1 MPLMLVFPNPSRNL
15 AIPRSTS
22 LYPTI
27 PRRGD
32 PCGHPLRQSPSPMS
46 FQFPRETSSPTP
58 PLFPFPFRCSREG
71 GNLSRLS
78 TSPRRGGPC
87 GRPLR
92 HSTPPHAPTPLP
104 PPLFPFPF
112 RCSREGGNPSRLS
125 TSPRRG
131 DPCGHPLRQ
140 STSPHVPTPPL
151 LPFFPLPLR
160 CSREGGNPSPPSYPH
175 LSFSRRARPRVDVG
189 GYPSPGP
196 TVGAVREPP
205 IPLSPH
211 SPLST
216 FPRRGGPWSL
226 FHKSNLSENW
236 GFWIP
241 AFAGMTDLVNILDAI
256 ARKAV

>member
-32 PCGHPLRQSPSPMS
+32 PCGRPLRQSPSP
-46 FQFPRETSSPTP
+46 
-58 PLFPFPFRCSREG
+58 
-71 GNLSRLS
+71 
-78 TSPRRGGPC
+78 
-87 GRPLR
+87 
-92 HSTPPHAPTPLP
+92 HVPTPLLLP
-104 PPLFPFPF
+104 FFPLPL

-175 LSFSRRARPRVDVG
+175 LSFSRRAHPHVDGG

-205 IPLSPH
+205 IPPSPH
-211 SPLST
+211 SRLST
-216 FPRRGGPWSL
+216 SPRRGGPCGRPLRKSPSPMSSEVPRETSSPTPPLFPRRRESIPSSL
-226 FHKSNLSENW
+226 PLMPNP
-236 GFWIP
+236 IP
-241 AFAGMTDLVNILDAI
+241 QPYPPPKVPSPLMGEG
-256 ARKAV
+256 